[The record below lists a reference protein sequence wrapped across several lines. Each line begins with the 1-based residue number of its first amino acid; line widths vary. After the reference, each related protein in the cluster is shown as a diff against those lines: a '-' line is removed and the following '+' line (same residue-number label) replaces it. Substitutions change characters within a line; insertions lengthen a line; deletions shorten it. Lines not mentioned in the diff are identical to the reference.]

1 MDWHGNVL
9 LDFTFDSSYY
19 ITISA
24 DGAAL
29 LVEGEDGMTG
39 YTISGTPATT
49 TAAPRRGG
57 RGLTDRRNFGTARTR
72 KRPSGC

>member
-1 MDWHGNVL
+1 MAQNAEGLWGLVDWHGNVL

-49 TAAPRRGG
+49 TPAPAATVEG
-57 RGLTDRRNFGTARTR
+57 
-72 KRPSGC
+72 